1 MDGSTDRAKVENE
14 LVVVLYCQKNDA
26 KEEIRYCARYF
37 RVEPNKADADGLIL
51 YLGKDLQSMGVEDIL
66 DSGCVLGVRGH
77 PVLVGGGADG
87 ASVNTSEQ
95 NSMKGKFQRIMPW
108 LFWAWCFA
116 DRLELACK
124 DALTSKLFQMTCF

>member
-1 MDGSTDRAKVENE
+1 MGPTDRAKVENE

-37 RVEPNKADADGLIL
+37 TVEPNKAHADGLIL

-95 NSMKGKFQRIMPW
+95 NSMKSFSVLCLGFSGHGALPIASSLLVRMP
-108 LFWAWCFA
+108 L
-116 DRLELACK
+116 LA
-124 DALTSKLFQMTCF
+124 SSSSI